1 VTVRPYVLAVI
12 LGTAL
17 VTVLPRILP
26 LALLSRM
33 SIPDRV
39 VRWLGH
45 VPVAVL
51 AALLAQSVLLSNGR
65 IDLSISNLALL
76 AIIPTL
82 LVALRT
88 RSLVGTVLTGV
99 VAMALLRLLFGY

>member
-1 VTVRPYVLAVI
+1 MTVRPYVLAII
-12 LGTAL
+12 LGAAL
-17 VTVLPRILP
+17 VTVIPRVLP
-26 LALLSRM
+26 LVLLSRM
-33 SIPDRV
+33 NIPDRA

-51 AALLAQSVLLSNGR
+51 AALLAQSVLLADGQL
-65 IDLSISNLALL
+65 DLSLSNLSLI

-99 VAMALLRLLFGY
+99 VSMALLRLIFA